1 MIACTNC
8 LIVASKPGSLLTC
21 NMLVTLELHKDFPN
35 GFASFPKARSHTDF
49 LWDIFSSPAGKNLMF
64 TDEFTASAGV
74 LSSSRISPAAQIFT
88 TSATFLNSLKLMEKI
103 ESILT

>member
-1 MIACTNC
+1 MQDICD
-8 LIVASKPGSLLTC
+8 VRE
-21 NMLVTLELHKDFPN
+21 TLELHELFSN

>member
-1 MIACTNC
+1 M
-8 LIVASKPGSLLTC
+8 VSLLSQRPEATQI
-21 NMLVTLELHKDFPN
+21 
-35 GFASFPKARSHTDF
+35 SFGIF
-49 LWDIFSSPAGKNLMF
+49 FSSPAEKNLMF

>member
-1 MIACTNC
+1 MHEI
-8 LIVASKPGSLLTC
+8 LQLY
-21 NMLVTLELHKDFPN
+21 ELFPN

-49 LWDIFSSPAGKNLMF
+49 LWDIFFPSPAEKNLMF